1 MPPLVMDVFSL
12 DVMTEMLDSP
22 LHFMNYINKRV
33 LYHERIFAER
43 ELTILS
49 YHLTHNLWLEDDDES
64 SHISLSDD
72 LAVDLDIAMLARRD
86 NAPASDTPKGILTEY
101 KNTFFDFIIKDIERM
116 ENPSTIELGF
126 FLLSISGDTIDYLN
140 NGIQKL
146 LTLHSHDNKHHDL
159 SIILSNNQAGL
170 TIHCNPY
177 KGSDAAAFL
186 EKHCEIKKY
195 QSKSNLWFGL
205 SINPNNGKVRFGC
218 NLNYQWQSSEQME
231 IIAKSFLSPKS
242 IEFNKNIY
250 GKKIGRNEKCP
261 CGSGKK
267 YKKCCLVD

>member
-1 MPPLVMDVFSL
+1 MDVFSL